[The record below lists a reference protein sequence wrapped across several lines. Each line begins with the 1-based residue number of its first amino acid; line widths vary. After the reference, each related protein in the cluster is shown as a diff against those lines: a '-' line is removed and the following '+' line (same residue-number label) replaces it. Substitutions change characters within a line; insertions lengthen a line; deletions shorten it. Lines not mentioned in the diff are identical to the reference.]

1 MKKFLFLA
9 ISISF
14 LFLLSPSIG
23 VKVYAAFLDF
33 DQSTVSINAGES
45 FDIQVTI
52 DAGSDQVS
60 SNDAYVIY
68 DPTLLEA
75 QSVTPGDYFPT
86 VVNNITSGRLYVA
99 GLVDDPATYKT
110 GTGTIATISFRAL
123 TDGIGTLTYDCQEGV
138 YNSSKIIKNDLNA
151 TNVIDCSLNGSS
163 SVTVGAGIS
172 TGSTGSTDSTATPS
186 ALPQSGLFE
195 NVSKIAVPGMILLLI
210 GGALRLVL

>member
-1 MKKFLFLA
+1 MKKFLLST
-9 ISISF
+9 ISISL

-23 VKVYAAFLDF
+23 VKAYAAFLDF
-33 DQSTVSINAGES
+33 DQSTVLVDTGES

-52 DAGSDQVS
+52 DAGSDQIS

-110 GTGTIATISFRAL
+110 GSGTVATISFKAL
-123 TDGIGTLTYDCQEGV
+123 ADGTGTLTYDCQQGV

-151 TNVIDCSLNGSS
+151 TNIIDCSLNGKST
-163 SVTVGAGIS
+163 VTVGAGVAD
-172 TGSTGSTDSTATPS
+172 GSNTNTATPS

-195 NVSKIAVPGMILLLI
+195 NVSKIAVPGMILLMI
-210 GGALRLVL
+210 GGVLRIIL